1 MATRR
6 ETTRRETTTRERRR
20 GGQDDDAKTT
30 WNKPV
35 AGANSGLGLET
46 AARLA
51 AAGADVVATART
63 DAKAK
68 AAVAAV
74 KEQTGVTITGVALDL
89 ADLSSVKSLPSRLPA
104 KKIDV
109 LVENAGVMAIPER
122 LTTRDG
128 AAPRRNLNALGSRR
142 RDDDAARG
150 SSAARRGPAAA
161 ATWIFRGRGRERS
174 TTRADEDRR
183 ARAVE
188 RKSSLGRC
196 GLKDSAAAVAPTPRL
211 CHVDI
216 PRARN
221 GSRPNRTKIIDVA
234 VERKRCGLRRT
245 LRRGGTARGPRTG
258 PPATGFERQIGV
270 NHLGHFALVAALL
283 PLLEKAGTFRVVAVS
298 SSAHTIPSAKN
309 VAAGLDA
316 GLDPDYNAWGN
327 YGLSKACNVL
337 FAKELQ
343 RRFDAK
349 GLSASA
355 VALHPG
361 VARRPSGIENS

>member
-1 MATRR
+1 MRQHLLLLAAQALWPQLSRR
-6 ETTRRETTTRERRR
+6 TALGGLTTTVVAQPFQPAVAA
-20 GGQDDDAKTT
+20 GDDIFRPAAGSLAGRTVVVT
-30 WNKPV
+30 
-35 AGANSGLGLET
+35 GANSGLGLET

-122 LTTRDG
+122 LTTRD
-128 AAPRRNLNALGSRR
+128 
-142 RDDDAARG
+142 
-150 SSAARRGPAAA
+150 
-161 ATWIFRGRGRERS
+161 
-174 TTRADEDRR
+174 
-183 ARAVE
+183 
-188 RKSSLGRC
+188 
-196 GLKDSAAAVAPTPRL
+196 
-211 CHVDI
+211 
-216 PRARN
+216 
-221 GSRPNRTKIIDVA
+221 
-234 VERKRCGLRRT
+234 
-245 LRRGGTARGPRTG
+245 
-258 PPATGFERQIGV
+258 GFERQIGV

-361 VARRPSGIENS
+361 VVQTDLARYMVQGVDAVEKGVSLSDSYNDMGPLQKQLMVGMSKFVLPVSKGANTQVYLAAAADLAAGGGAYYDDMKPAKNSAAVDDPALAARLWALSEKLTGTKIDL